1 MSARDELNQLLES
14 YTGIEVT
21 RGGIDAS
28 VDAFLARRLP
38 EARVASLDEYLA
50 RLGPQ
55 SAELELLLNS
65 ITVTHTWFMRDP
77 GQLAII
83 SSLLEERPQLA
94 PPLKV
99 WVAGCATGEDVYS
112 VAILAE
118 QAGRGVQV
126 VGTDINSAALRR
138 AERGSYGSWA
148 VRDLTEVERY
158 FERGERSSFHIAE
171 RFKRQVRFQRHN
183 LLDAALNLEWDVI
196 LCRNVL
202 IYLSRE
208 RARSTVERL
217 ADSLTPGGYLLLG
230 ASEVVFEVPPQLD
243 ATYIAGR
250 LALRRTGLP
259 TEQRRSTPPAPPRP
273 TLVPHAPRQAWHAPL
288 PAVPTTV
295 ASIAERATP
304 ANAPF
309 SSGKTTTAPLS
320 AEALMARGHEL
331 LDRSELTAAI
341 TEYELAVDADTTA
354 AEPHMYLGIA
364 LYLNGSIEAALH
376 ELRAA
381 AFLDPE
387 LWPAAFYLAVCHEAL
402 GQLEE
407 AAREYRHVV
416 RVASRAGAG
425 SLPRRHSAWHRDL
438 LELARTRAGA
448 A

>member
-1 MSARDELNQLLES
+1 MSARQQLDDLLES

-21 RGGIDAS
+21 RGGIDATL
-28 VDAFLARRLP
+28 DAFLARRLP
-38 EARVASLDEYLA
+38 EARVPSLDEYLA

-55 SAELELLLNS
+55 SGELELLLNA

-83 SSLLEERPQLA
+83 SALLEARPQLA

-112 VAILAE
+112 VAIMAE
-118 QAGRGVQV
+118 QAGRSVQV

-138 AERGSYGSWA
+138 AQLGSYGSWA
-148 VRDLTEVERY
+148 VRDLTDVERY
-158 FERGERSSFHIAE
+158 FERGERSQFRIAE
-171 RFKRQVRFQRHN
+171 RFKRVVSFQRHN
-183 LLDAALNLEWDVI
+183 LLDATLSGNWDVV

-208 RARSTVERL
+208 RARSVVERL
-217 ADSLTPGGYLLLG
+217 ADSLTPGGHLLLG

-243 ATYIAGR
+243 ACYVAGR
-250 LALRRTGLP
+250 LALRRSP
-259 TEQRRSTPPAPPRP
+259 PSAEQRRSQPPRKS
-273 TLVPHAPRQAWHAPL
+273 LVPHAPRREWQAPL
-288 PAVPTTV
+288 PALPSAAVQ
-295 ASIAERATP
+295 IAER
-304 ANAPF
+304 
-309 SSGKTTTAPLS
+309 PLPRVVPPRG
-320 AEALMARGHEL
+320 AEALLARGHEL
-331 LDRSELTAAI
+331 LDRSDLPAAI
-341 TEYELAVDADTTA
+341 TEYELAVDVDSTL

-364 LYLNGSIEAALH
+364 LYLNGSIEPALH

-402 GQLEE
+402 GQLDE

-416 RVASRAGAG
+416 RVASRPARP

-438 LELARTRAGA
+438 LELARTRAGRG
-448 A
+448 

>member
-1 MSARDELNQLLES
+1 MSARQRLDQLLES

-55 SAELELLLNS
+55 SAELELLLNA

-77 GQLAII
+77 GQLAIV
-83 SSLLEERPQLA
+83 SELLAQRPQLA

-99 WVAGCATGEDVYS
+99 WVPGCATGEDVYS

-118 QAGRGVQV
+118 QAGRNVEV
-126 VGTDINSAALRR
+126 VGTDINSAALRK
-138 AERGSYGSWA
+138 AELGVYGSWA
-148 VRDLTEVERY
+148 VRDLADVERY
-158 FERGERSSFHIAE
+158 FERGERSSFSIFQ
-171 RFKRQVRFQRHN
+171 RFKRQARFERHN
-183 LLDAALNLEWDVI
+183 LLDGVPQTDWDVV

-202 IYLSRE
+202 IYLSRD
-208 RARSTVERL
+208 RARSVVERL
-217 ADSLTPGGYLLLG
+217 ADSLAIGGYLLLG

-243 ATYIAGR
+243 ATYVAGR
-250 LALRRTGLP
+250 LALRRVAAGGDAP
-259 TEQRRSTPPAPPRP
+259 RSRPPAPA
-273 TLVPHAPRQAWHAPL
+273 TLVPHAPRKEWRAPL
-288 PAVPTTV
+288 PALPHAA
-295 ASIAERATP
+295 ASITERSPEA
-304 ANAPF
+304 AL
-309 SSGKTTTAPLS
+309 GPLS
-320 AEALMARGHEL
+320 AEALLTRGHDL
-331 LDRSELTAAI
+331 LDRSDLSAAI
-341 TEYELAVDADTTA
+341 IEYELCVELDSTRAD
-354 AEPHMYLGIA
+354 PHMYLGIA
-364 LYLNGSIEAALH
+364 LYLNGAIEVALH

-402 GQLEE
+402 GQLDE

-416 RVASRAGAG
+416 RVASRSSGS

-438 LELARTRAGA
+438 LELARKRAGSA

>member
-1 MSARDELNQLLES
+1 MNARRELDQLLES

-38 EARVASLDEYLA
+38 EVRVPSLEEYLA

-55 SAELELLLNS
+55 SAELELLLNA

-83 SSLLEERPQLA
+83 SAVLDSR
-94 PPLKV
+94 PPLSAPLRV
-99 WVAGCATGEDVYS
+99 WVPGCATGEDVYS

-118 QAGRGVQV
+118 LAGRSVEV
-126 VGTDINSAALRR
+126 LGTDINSAALRR
-138 AERGSYGSWA
+138 AEQGSYGSWA
-148 VRDLTEVERY
+148 VRDLTEIERY
-158 FERGERSSFHIAE
+158 FERLPRSQFQIAE

-183 LLDAALNLEWDVI
+183 LLDATSVGAWDVV

-208 RARSTVERL
+208 RARSVVERL

-243 ATYIAGR
+243 ATYLAGR
-250 LALRRTGLP
+250 LALRRTRP
-259 TEQRRSTPPAPPRP
+259 SAERQPPREP
-273 TLVPHAPRQAWHAPL
+273 ARPSLVPHAPRQVWQAPL
-288 PAVPTTV
+288 PALPAAA
-295 ASIAERATP
+295 ASIAERPLP
-304 ANAPF
+304 ASVAQL
-309 SSGKTTTAPLS
+309 GVDGL
-320 AEALMARGHEL
+320 LARGHEL
-331 LDRSELTAAI
+331 LDSSDLPAAI
-341 TEYELAVDADTTA
+341 IEYELAVDQDSTL

-364 LYLNGSIEAALH
+364 LYLNGAIEAALH

-381 AFLDPE
+381 AFLDPQ

-407 AAREYRHVV
+407 ATREYRHVV
-416 RVASRAGAG
+416 RVASRGTAPA
-425 SLPRRHSAWHRDL
+425 LARRHSAWHRDL

-448 A
+448 

>member
-1 MSARDELNQLLES
+1 MSARHALDQLLES

-28 VDAFLARRLP
+28 VDTFLARRLP
-38 EARVASLDEYLA
+38 ELRIASLDEYLA
-50 RLGPQ
+50 RLGPHGP
-55 SAELELLLNS
+55 ELECLLNA

-83 SSLLEERPQLA
+83 SEVLERRAPVA

-99 WVAGCATGEDVYS
+99 WVPGCATGEDVYS

-118 QAGRGVQV
+118 LAGRSVEV
-126 VGTDINSAALRR
+126 VGTDINSAALQR

-148 VRDLTEVERY
+148 VRELTDVERY
-158 FERGERSSFHIAE
+158 FERGERSQFRIFE

-183 LLDAALNLEWDVI
+183 LLEAAPRSDWDVV

-208 RARSTVERL
+208 RARGVVERL
-217 ADSLTPGGYLLLG
+217 ADALAPGGYLLLG

-243 ATYIAGR
+243 ATYVAGR
-250 LALRRTGLP
+250 LALRRVGAGNA
-259 TEQRRSTPPAPPRP
+259 QRQAEPPRP
-273 TLVPHAPRQAWHAPL
+273 TLVPHAPRQEWQAPL
-288 PAVPTTV
+288 PALPSAA
-295 ASIAERATP
+295 ASIAERP
-304 ANAPF
+304 LAPVVE
-309 SSGKTTTAPLS
+309 PLS
-320 AEALMARGHEL
+320 ADALLARGHEL
-331 LDRSELTAAI
+331 LDDSDLPAAI
-341 TEYELAVDADTTA
+341 IEYELAVEQDATR

-364 LYLNGSIEAALH
+364 LYLNGAIEVALH

-381 AFLDPE
+381 VFLDPE

-402 GQLEE
+402 GQLDE

-416 RVASRAGAG
+416 RVAARSNGVGTA
-425 SLPRRHSAWHRDL
+425 RRHSAWHRDL
-438 LELARTRAGA
+438 LELAQKRASGGSPQPGPA
-448 A
+448 AV

>member
-1 MSARDELNQLLES
+1 MNARRELDQLLES

-38 EARVASLDEYLA
+38 EAKVAGLEEYLA

-55 SAELELLLNS
+55 SAELELLLNA

-83 SSLLEERPQLA
+83 SELLAQRSQLA

-99 WVAGCATGEDVYS
+99 WVPGCATGEDVYS

-118 QAGRGVQV
+118 QAGRNVEV

-138 AERGSYGSWA
+138 AELGSYGSWA
-148 VRDLTEVERY
+148 VRDLADVERY
-158 FERGERSSFHIAE
+158 FERRERSTFGIFE
-171 RFKRQVRFQRHN
+171 RFKRQVRFARHN
-183 LLDAALNLEWDVI
+183 LLDSAPQTDWDVV

-208 RARSTVERL
+208 RARSVVERL
-217 ADSLTPGGYLLLG
+217 ADSLALGGYLLLG

-243 ATYIAGR
+243 AAYVAGR
-250 LALRRTGLP
+250 LALRRVASGGDA
-259 TEQRRSTPPAPPRP
+259 RRSRPPAAA
-273 TLVPHAPRQAWHAPL
+273 TLVPHAPRKQWQAPL
-288 PAVPTTV
+288 PALPRAA
-295 ASIAERATP
+295 ASINERPP
-304 ANAPF
+304 AAPV
-309 SSGKTTTAPLS
+309 GPLS
-320 AEALMARGHEL
+320 AEALLARGHDL
-331 LDRSELTAAI
+331 LDRSDLAAAI
-341 TEYELAVDADTTA
+341 IEYELAVELDSTRAD
-354 AEPHMYLGIA
+354 PHMYLGIA
-364 LYLNGSIEAALH
+364 LYLNGAIEVALH

-381 AFLDPE
+381 AFLDPA

-402 GQLEE
+402 GQLDE

-416 RVASRAGAG
+416 RVASRSNGS
-425 SLPRRHSAWHRDL
+425 SLPRRHSAWHQDL
-438 LELARTRAGA
+438 LELARKRAGSA

>member
-1 MSARDELNQLLES
+1 MNARRELDQLLES

-38 EARVASLDEYLA
+38 EARVPLEEYLA

-55 SAELELLLNS
+55 SAELELLLNA

-83 SSLLEERPQLA
+83 SAVLASRPQLSA
-94 PPLKV
+94 PLRV
-99 WVAGCATGEDVYS
+99 WVPGCATGEDVYS
-112 VAILAE
+112 IAILAE
-118 QAGRGVQV
+118 QAGRSVEV
-126 VGTDINSAALRR
+126 LGTDINSAALRR
-138 AERGSYGSWA
+138 AEQGSYGSWA
-148 VRDLTEVERY
+148 VRDLTEIERY
-158 FERGERSSFHIAE
+158 FERRARSQFQIAE
-171 RFKRQVRFQRHN
+171 RFQRHVRFQRHN
-183 LLDAALNLEWDVI
+183 LLDATSVGAWDVV

-208 RARSTVERL
+208 RARSVVERL
-217 ADSLTPGGYLLLG
+217 ADSLIPGGYLLLG

-243 ATYIAGR
+243 AAYVAGR
-250 LALRRTGLP
+250 LALRRTSPNAERRPARAPALP
-259 TEQRRSTPPAPPRP
+259 S
-273 TLVPHAPRQAWHAPL
+273 LVPHAPRQVWQAPL
-288 PAVPTTV
+288 PALPDTA
-295 ASIAERATP
+295 ASIAERPRSSSTTP
-304 ANAPF
+304 L
-309 SSGKTTTAPLS
+309 GVD
-320 AEALMARGHEL
+320 ALLARGHEL
-331 LDRSELTAAI
+331 LDGSDLPAAI
-341 TEYELAVDADTTA
+341 IEYELAVDQDSTV

-364 LYLNGSIEAALH
+364 LYLNGAIEAALH

-402 GQLEE
+402 GQLDE
-407 AAREYRHVV
+407 ATREYRHVV
-416 RVASRAGAG
+416 RVAARGTAPN
-425 SLPRRHSAWHRDL
+425 LPRRHSAWHRDL

>member
-1 MSARDELNQLLES
+1 MSARQQLNHLLES

-28 VDAFLARRLP
+28 LDAFLARRLP
-38 EARVASLDEYLA
+38 EARVHSLDEYLA

-83 SSLLEERPQLA
+83 SAVLEARSQLA

-112 VAILAE
+112 IAILAE
-118 QAGRGVQV
+118 LAGRSVQV
-126 VGTDINSAALRR
+126 VGTDINSAALQR
-138 AERGSYGSWA
+138 AEQGRYGSWA
-148 VRDLTEVERY
+148 VRDLTDVERY
-158 FERGERSSFHIAE
+158 FERGERSHFHIAE
-171 RFKRQVRFQRHN
+171 RFKRSVSFQRHN
-183 LLDAALNLEWDVI
+183 LLDATLGSDWDVV

-208 RARSTVERL
+208 RARNVVERL

-243 ATYIAGR
+243 AAYLAGR
-250 LALRRTGLP
+250 LALRRSQP
-259 TEQRRSTPPAPPRP
+259 NAERRSQPPRA
-273 TLVPHAPRQAWHAPL
+273 TLVPHAPRQQWQAPL
-288 PAVPTTV
+288 PALPS
-295 ASIAERATP
+295 AAANIAEHP
-304 ANAPF
+304 AHVPAR
-309 SSGKTTTAPLS
+309 G
-320 AEALMARGHEL
+320 AEALLARGHEL
-331 LDRSELTAAI
+331 LDRSDLSAAI
-341 TEYELAVDADTTA
+341 TEYELAVDVDSTI

-381 AFLDPE
+381 AFLDPQ

-407 AAREYRHVV
+407 AAREYQHVV
-416 RVASRAGAG
+416 RVASRATPP

>member
-1 MSARDELNQLLES
+1 MNARRELDQLLES

-38 EARVASLDEYLA
+38 EARVHSLDEYLA

-55 SAELELLLNS
+55 SAELELLLNA

-83 SSLLEERPQLA
+83 SAVLEAR
-94 PPLKV
+94 PPLSAPLRV
-99 WVAGCATGEDVYS
+99 WVPGCATGEDVYS

-118 QAGRGVQV
+118 QAGRSVEV
-126 VGTDINSAALRR
+126 LGTDINSAALRR
-138 AERGSYGSWA
+138 AEKGSYGSWA
-148 VRDLTEVERY
+148 VRDLTEIERY
-158 FERGERSSFHIAE
+158 FERRERSQFQIAE
-171 RFKRQVRFQRHN
+171 RFQRQVRFQRHN
-183 LLDAALNLEWDVI
+183 LLDASSVGAWDVV

-208 RARSTVERL
+208 RARSVVERL

-243 ATYIAGR
+243 ATYLAGR
-250 LALRRTGLP
+250 LALRRTVP
-259 TEQRRSTPPAPPRP
+259 NAERRASQPPREPARP
-273 TLVPHAPRQAWHAPL
+273 TLVPHAPRQTWQAPL
-288 PAVPTTV
+288 PALPSTA
-295 ASIAERATP
+295 ASIAEHPHRTP
-304 ANAPF
+304 TA
-309 SSGKTTTAPLS
+309 SGT
-320 AEALMARGHEL
+320 EALLSRGHEL
-331 LDRSELTAAI
+331 LDSSDLPAAI
-341 TEYELAVDADTTA
+341 IEYELAVDQDSTV

-364 LYLNGSIEAALH
+364 LYLNGAIEAALH

-407 AAREYRHVV
+407 AKREYRHVV
-416 RVASRAGAG
+416 RVASRATTP
-425 SLPRRHSAWHRDL
+425 SLPRRHSAWHGDL

-448 A
+448 T

>member
-1 MSARDELNQLLES
+1 MNARQELDRLLEN

-38 EARVASLDEYLA
+38 EARVPSLDEYLA

-55 SAELELLLNS
+55 SAELELLLNA

-83 SSLLEERPQLA
+83 SSLLEARPQLA
-94 PPLKV
+94 APLKV
-99 WVAGCATGEDVYS
+99 WVPGCATGEDVYS

-118 QAGRGVQV
+118 QAGRSVEV
-126 VGTDINSAALRR
+126 VGTDINSAALGR
-138 AERGSYGSWA
+138 AEQGRYGSWA

-158 FERGERSSFHIAE
+158 FERGERSSFQIAD
-171 RFKRQVRFQRHN
+171 RLKRQVRFQRHN
-183 LLDAALNLEWDVI
+183 LLEAPPSGNWDVV

-202 IYLSRE
+202 IYIARG
-208 RARSTVERL
+208 RARNVVERL

-250 LALRRTGLP
+250 LALRRVAPDG
-259 TEQRRSTPPAPPRP
+259 QARRSQPPRP
-273 TLVPHAPRQAWHAPL
+273 TLVPHAPRQAWQAPL
-288 PAVPTTV
+288 PAVPSAS
-295 ASIAERATP
+295 ASIAPRQLPTGAP
-304 ANAPF
+304 AL
-309 SSGKTTTAPLS
+309 GT
-320 AEALMARGHEL
+320 EALLARGHEL
-331 LDRSELTAAI
+331 LDRSDLSAAI
-341 TEYELAVDADTTA
+341 TEYELAVDVDSTL

-364 LYLNGSIEAALH
+364 LYLNGSIDAALH

-381 AFLDPE
+381 AFLDAQ

-407 AAREYRHVV
+407 AKREYQHVV
-416 RVASRAGAG
+416 RAASRGATT

-438 LELARTRAGA
+438 LELARTRADKV
-448 A
+448 